1 MVLAVQSTTLEP
13 SQVNKVEAILKSNDR
28 LRSARLLFF
37 RRLKSE
43 ADLYALFQCLEPADH
58 DWDHALKW
66 NSSLLLVVMTAC
78 SYFSFMKNNK
88 QLFKTMERR
97 VNFS

>member
-13 SQVNKVEAILKSNDR
+13 SQVNKVEAILKSNDH
-28 LRSARLLFF
+28 LRSAGLLFF

-43 ADLYALFQCLEPADH
+43 ADLYALFQYKCLEPADH

-78 SYFSFMKNNK
+78 STS
-88 QLFKTMERR
+88 L
-97 VNFS
+97 S

>member
-43 ADLYALFQCLEPADH
+43 ADLYALFQC
-58 DWDHALKW
+58 
-66 NSSLLLVVMTAC
+66 
-78 SYFSFMKNNK
+78 
-88 QLFKTMERR
+88 
-97 VNFS
+97 

>member
-43 ADLYALFQCLEPADH
+43 ADLYALFRCLEPADH

-78 SYFSFMKNNK
+78 STS
-88 QLFKTMERR
+88 L
-97 VNFS
+97 S